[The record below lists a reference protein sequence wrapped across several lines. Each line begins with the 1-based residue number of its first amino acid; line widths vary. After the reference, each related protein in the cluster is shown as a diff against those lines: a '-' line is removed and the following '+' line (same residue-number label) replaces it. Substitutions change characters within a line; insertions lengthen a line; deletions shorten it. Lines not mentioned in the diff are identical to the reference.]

1 MSTNSGSNPAHLIA
15 QALAVNV
22 NEGTA
27 IRRASSCGSP
37 HATRSATIRPSVQL
51 LTGMHLTSPT

>member
-1 MSTNSGSNPAHLIA
+1 MSTNSGSKPAHLIA

-27 IRRASSCGSP
+27 ISRRSPAGSP
-37 HATRSATIRPSVQL
+37 QVALRATISPCVQL
-51 LTGMHLTSPT
+51 LTGVQSTSPM